1 MFAAVKLIHCEGKAP
16 LRRKNL
22 ISSEKVSLGDD
33 AFFFIISVRVYKGKI
48 PYEKI
53 KAYAGRYASSL
64 LFPES
69 KYKAVSELD
78 EIRLLHNSV
87 NFLSRSDEAPA
98 NRSVCIC
105 DIKGL
110 FCDYIEKLVPLAS
123 AIHVICVEKEK
134 YVAVSEKLLREY
146 GAVISV
152 SDSWNAVAES
162 CSNVITEKS
171 DILPLG
177 YKGRVF
183 TVKKRTL
190 PFADFVIGEGIKL
203 PEKYERLIP
212 EGIDPVA
219 FAEALY
225 SRCGIKELSECPY
238 ESYCY

>member
-1 MFAAVKLIHCEGKAP
+1 MFAAVQLIHCKGRAP
-16 LRRKNL
+16 LRRKEL
-22 ISSEKVSLGDD
+22 ITSEKVSLDDD
-33 AFFFIISVRVYKGKI
+33 AFFFIITAKVYKDKI

-78 EIRLLHNSV
+78 EIRLLHSSI

-105 DIKGL
+105 DEKGL
-110 FCDYIEKLVPLAS
+110 FCDYIGKLVPLAS
-123 AIHVICVEKEK
+123 AIHVICPEKEK
-134 YVAVSEKLLREY
+134 YAAVTEQILREY
-146 GAVISV
+146 GAVVSV
-152 SDSWNAVAES
+152 SDSWNAVAEG
-162 CSNVITEKS
+162 CNNVITQDS

-190 PFADFVIGEGIKL
+190 PFADFVVGEGIKL
-203 PEKYERLIP
+203 PEKYERLVP
-212 EGIDPVA
+212 EGIDRRA

-225 SRCGIKELSECPY
+225 SRCGIKELSECHY